1 MIRDD
6 INTYQILNNAWY
18 AYLVIQSRRAQVISH
33 FFLFRDGQIGTGLRW
48 WWCLDLCVCVLK
60 KGKFFQ
66 RKTRGKMQERIFV
79 ICEM

>member
-1 MIRDD
+1 MSCPQS
-6 INTYQILNNAWY
+6 TYGSVSEAGEFDHGQNWY
-18 AYLVIQSRRAQVISH
+18 DCGGVYIY
-33 FFLFRDGQIGTGLRW
+33 
-48 WWCLDLCVCVLK
+48 VCVLK

>member
-6 INTYQILNNAWY
+6 INTYQIHNNAWY

-33 FFLFRDGQIGTGLRW
+33 FFCSEMVKLARACDGGGVYIY
-48 WWCLDLCVCVLK
+48 VCVLK